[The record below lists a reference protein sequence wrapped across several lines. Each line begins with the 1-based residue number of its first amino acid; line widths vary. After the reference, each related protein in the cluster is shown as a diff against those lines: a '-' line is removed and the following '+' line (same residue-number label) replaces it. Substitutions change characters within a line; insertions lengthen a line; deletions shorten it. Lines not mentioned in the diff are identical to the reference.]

1 MVGSV
6 FCLFSLENSML
17 LETENG
23 GEAMDEDY
31 EIFEMFLELVMKL
44 EADDP
49 DGRMRILSHNPRF
62 DEDAEKTAEKNRKHK
77 R

>member
-1 MVGSV
+1 
-6 FCLFSLENSML
+6 
-17 LETENG
+17 
-23 GEAMDEDY
+23 MDEDY

-44 EADDP
+44 GADDP
-49 DGRMRILSHNPRF
+49 DGRMRVLSHNPRF